1 MVGRAF
7 GPTSESAVGDHSHNG
22 IGPLRVKHQY
32 SAEEL
37 YGKQTYIPQ
46 LTLVAG
52 IGPIGPWPAASSQ
65 RDGRLREGALPGFP
79 T

>member
-1 MVGRAF
+1 MVGHAS
-7 GPTSESAVGDHSHNG
+7 GPTSESAVGGHSHNG

-37 YGKQTYIPQ
+37 YGKQTYNPQ

-52 IGPIGPWPAASSQ
+52 IGPVGPWPAASSQ
-65 RDGRLREGALPGFP
+65 RDGRLREGALPGSP

>member
-1 MVGRAF
+1 MVGRAS
-7 GPTSESAVGDHSHNG
+7 GPTSESAVGGHSHNG
-22 IGPLRVKHQY
+22 IGPLGVKHPY
-32 SAEEL
+32 NAEEL
-37 YGKQTYIPQ
+37 SGKRTYNPQ

-52 IGPIGPWPAASSQ
+52 IGPVGPWPAASSQ